1 MEVLG
6 LVQERELV
14 GHCAESGCR
23 LAGRSYGGGAAGD
36 DPRTVG
42 PLVLFGDTEEDFVAQ
57 TADQRAEFGYLPG
70 DGDAVRRAVEVSGDR
85 ELAALG
91 IEG

>member
-1 MEVLG
+1 MLG

-14 GHCAESGCR
+14 GYCPESGCR
-23 LAGRSYGGGAAGD
+23 LAGRPYGGGEAGD
-36 DPRTVG
+36 APRTVG
-42 PLVLFGDTEEDFVAQ
+42 LLVLVDDTEEDLVTQ
-57 TADQRAEFGYLPG
+57 TTDQRAEFGDVPG
-70 DGDAVRRAVEVSGDR
+70 DGDAVRRAVGVSGYR